1 MTKAKV
7 VGNGLTKNISSPQ
20 KNRNLKEKKFF
31 LEKQLFWPKIEKF
44 CKKNFVVVSKT
55 PKISTIVFLTIDL
68 YNKSVK
74 ILFPTKFQKKLWWFQ
89 ISLENSILFLV
100 QIRMAEKFFF
110 LHYNL
115 IVTTSHL
122 YVEGGP
128 PYSNPQ
134 TFLYYSTTLY
144 SSYIIVI

>member
-7 VGNGLTKNISSPQ
+7 VGNELTKNISSPL
-20 KNRNLKEKKFF
+20 KNRNFKEKKFF
-31 LEKQLFWPKIEKF
+31 LKKQLFWPKIEKF

-68 YNKSVK
+68 LIKSVK
-74 ILFPTKFQKKLWWFQ
+74 ILFPTKFEKKLWWFQ
-89 ISLENSILFLV
+89 ISLKNSILFLV
-100 QIRMAEKFFF
+100 QIRIGEKIFF
-110 LHYNL
+110 LKIKL
-115 IVTTSHL
+115 IDTLSHL

-134 TFLYYSTTLY
+134 TFLYYNT
-144 SSYIIVI
+144 SSHTFYIIV